1 MNQPMQPAIQHLFQ
15 VSALEDVSLERL
27 ESFVEEYP
35 CFGFGWYLLSRKLR
49 TENSDRFTTATQ
61 KTSLYFSNPFWLEWL
76 LENTAAQSPAPQ
88 LSHSPHPSDSSQLS
102 DSPQPPQP
110 PSADLTSPEN
120 RLVQEPGA
128 EAELAGIPEIE
139 NEVPEPPSPAAI
151 AQEEPQPLSISED
164 EEPQPLS
171 VSEDL
176 ADEEQVADPVSADPF
191 SADPVPADPTLAEPV
206 PSAAELL
213 LASIEQAREIRESL
227 IKLNEGFL
235 NGETQPDVT
244 QPDVTQAADTQPGD
258 TPSTHI
264 DEPIRDEEPPFILE
278 EQIRPETPLPE
289 PAPASE
295 DHLEPAPVDPTIPEL
310 STTVLTVDPTAPAIE
325 QHAPSPA
332 PTTIIADPTPIF
344 EPFHTIDYFASQGIR
359 LTLEENPTDPLGRQ
373 LKSFTEW
380 LKVMRRLPQKEREI
394 IPDRAAEQSIQSFA
408 AHSIEGKE
416 VVTETMAE
424 VLAKQGMP
432 ERARIVYEKLSLLNP
447 DKSAYFAAKIEQ
459 LNIH

>member
-35 CFGFGWYLLSRKLR
+35 SFGFGRYLLSRKLL
-49 TENSDRFTTATQ
+49 TENSDQFTTATQ

-76 LENTAAQSPAPQ
+76 LENTTEQSPSRQLSQSPSPELSQSPALQLSESLQLSDAQLLSESPQ
-88 LSHSPHPSDSSQLS
+88 LSEFQLLS
-102 DSPQPPQP
+102 EPLP
-110 PSADLTSPEN
+110 AELTSPEN
-120 RLVQEPGA
+120 RLVEEPGV

-139 NEVPEPPSPAAI
+139 NRVSEPPSASAI
-151 AQEEPQPLSISED
+151 TQ

-176 ADEEQVADPVSADPF
+176 AEEEQV
-191 SADPVPADPTLAEPV
+191 AEPV

-227 IKLNEGFL
+227 IKMNEGFL
-235 NGETQPDVT
+235 NGD
-244 QPDVTQAADTQPGD
+244 TQANNAQASDTQPGD
-258 TPSTHI
+258 ASSTHI
-264 DEPIRDEEPPFILE
+264 EDPIRDEEPPFILE
-278 EQIRPETPLPE
+278 EEIRPETPLPE

-295 DHLEPAPVDPTIPEL
+295 QNEPSSASEQHEPSPVSEQHEPA
-310 STTVLTVDPTAPAIE
+310 AAE
-325 QHAPSPA
+325 QHAPAAAPA
-332 PTTIIADPTPIF
+332 AIIADSAPIF

-380 LKVMRRLPQKEREI
+380 LKVMRRLPQKEREF

>member
-35 CFGFGWYLLSRKLR
+35 CFGFGRYLLSRKLR
-49 TENSDRFTTATQ
+49 TENSEHFTTATQ
-61 KTSLYFSNPFWLEWL
+61 KTSLYFPNPFWLEWL
-76 LENTAAQSPAPQ
+76 LENTAAKSPAPQ
-88 LSHSPHPSDSSQLS
+88 QS
-102 DSPQPPQP
+102 QP
-110 PSADLTSPEN
+110 PSAEPTSPEN
-120 RLVQEPGA
+120 RLVDEPGA

-139 NEVPEPPSPAAI
+139 NEVPEPPSPEAI
-151 AQEEPQPLSISED
+151 AQEEPQHQSISQDDGPQSLSI
-164 EEPQPLS
+164 
-171 VSEDL
+171 SEDL
-176 ADEEQVADPVSADPF
+176 ADEEQVAEPVSAETI
-191 SADPVPADPTLAEPV
+191 PADPILVDPILVEPTFGEPV
-206 PSAAELL
+206 SSAAELL

-235 NGETQPDVT
+235 NGDTRPS
-244 QPDVTQAADTQPGD
+244 DTQPGD
-258 TPSTHI
+258 TPPTRI
-264 DEPIRDEEPPFILE
+264 DDPIRDEEPPFILE
-278 EQIRPETPLPE
+278 EEIRPETPLPE
-289 PAPASE
+289 PSPAS
-295 DHLEPAPVDPTIPEL
+295 DLHLDPAPIDPTIPEE
-310 STTVLTVDPTAPAIE
+310 STTVLTVDPTAPAAE
-325 QHAPSPA
+325 HHASTAA
-332 PTTIIADPTPIF
+332 PTTIIADAAPIF

>member
-35 CFGFGWYLLSRKLR
+35 CFGFGRYLLSRKLR
-49 TENSDRFTTATQ
+49 TENSDHFTTATQ

-88 LSHSPHPSDSSQLS
+88 LS
-102 DSPQPPQP
+102 QP
-110 PSADLTSPEN
+110 PSAEPTSPEN
-120 RLVQEPGA
+120 RLVEEPGV

-151 AQEEPQPLSISED
+151 AHEEPQPQSISQDDEPQSLSI
-164 EEPQPLS
+164 
-171 VSEDL
+171 SEDL
-176 ADEEQVADPVSADPF
+176 ADEEQVAEPVSAETGAF
-191 SADPVPADPTLAEPV
+191 
-206 PSAAELL
+206 SAAEQI

-227 IKLNEGFL
+227 IKINEGFL
-235 NGETQPDVT
+235 DG
-244 QPDVTQAADTQPGD
+244 DTQPGD
-258 TPSTHI
+258 TPPTQI
-264 DEPIRDEEPPFILE
+264 DDPIRDEEPPFVLE
-278 EQIRPETPLPE
+278 EEIRPETPLPE
-289 PAPASE
+289 AAPAAE
-295 DHLEPAPVDPTIPEL
+295 HHA
-310 STTVLTVDPTAPAIE
+310 STAAPTA
-325 QHAPSPA
+325 
-332 PTTIIADPTPIF
+332 IIADPAPIF

-359 LTLEENPTDPLGRQ
+359 LTQEENPTDPLGRQ